1 MADFDCIRAYYSH
14 LLKPSDLPFA
24 YDVCFFKEGF
34 QPLSGDQANVGGGK
48 WTARL
53 RKSVSSRVWE
63 DLLLAMVR
71 GGCSMSSY
79 QIPFFCTSNARDIT
93 GWRRMGRALA
103 PARGHDVSEG
113 RRRHARRVVRSQ

>member
-1 MADFDCIRAYYSH
+1 MLSSVADFYCVRAYYSH

-71 GGCSMSSY
+71 GVCSMQY
-79 QIPFFCTSNARDIT
+79 YYIPFFV
-93 GWRRMGRALA
+93 
-103 PARGHDVSEG
+103 HV
-113 RRRHARRVVRSQ
+113 